1 MTGAI
6 SSPAAASTSR
16 RLKTNGGR
24 CADAVWIG
32 ANIAITSPARSGPR
46 CSNTSWGAVGPFARQ
61 GPASCGSRP
70 TGSETYWLGC
80 RIKLP
85 ADDANR
91 PAPSYM
97 TRKQA
102 RAAFRR
108 AMPRRLSR
116 LGDFLLAWPSYPN
129 PHPAADLRP
138 WMPCQGAA
146 WYFSA
151 DAEVGAPALEDR

>member
-32 ANIAITSPARSGPR
+32 ANVAITSPARSGPR

-91 PAPSYM
+91 PTPSYM
-97 TRKQA
+97 KAGTRCVRESHA
-102 RAAFRR
+102 SAAFV
-108 AMPRRLSR
+108 AWRLSAS
-116 LGDFLLAWPSYPN
+116 LAVISE